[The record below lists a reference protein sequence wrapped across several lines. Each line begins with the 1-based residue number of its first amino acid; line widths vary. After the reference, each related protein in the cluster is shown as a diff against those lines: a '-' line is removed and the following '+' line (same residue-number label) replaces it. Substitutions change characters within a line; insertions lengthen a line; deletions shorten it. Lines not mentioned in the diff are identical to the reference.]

1 MKHHPEMYE
10 PDIEALA
17 MNKTFGDLTE
27 QERAFVV
34 AHLGGAKAYEEM
46 RALLMTTRRTLM
58 AEGEMLEPRETIRAA
73 AHAAMRA
80 RSGRRPA
87 HAIWGALARAA
98 RYRVPVYQ
106 PVTGALAAF
115 AVLLLL
121 HGATLEPQP
130 RERIVYREI
139 AAPAAAVDTDEI
151 VRRVVDSLKEELE
164 RPAQVEVRTV
174 VVRSDRPATAPGSP
188 EESTAD
194 TAERRARRPSAAA
207 TENRFVGL
215 ANLPQLDA
223 QRRGKNLAEDSAGS
237 KFMVSTVQD
246 RF

>member
-1 MKHHPEMYE
+1 MKHHPEMHE

-17 MNKTFGDLTE
+17 MSKTFGDLTE
-27 QERAFVV
+27 QERALVT
-34 AHLGGAKAYEEM
+34 AHLGGARGYEEM
-46 RALLMTTRRTLM
+46 RSLLTMTRRTL
-58 AEGEMLEPRETIRAA
+58 AADEEMLAPPETIRAA

-80 RSGRRPA
+80 RSGGSPVSA
-87 HAIWGALARAA
+87 VWGAIARVA

-106 PVTGALAAF
+106 PVTGALAVF
-115 AVLLLL
+115 AMLLLL

-139 AAPAAAVDTDEI
+139 AAPPAVVDTDEI

-174 VVRSDRPATAPGSP
+174 VVRSERPATPASSP
-188 EESTAD
+188 QESAAD